1 MVAICDRSILGKTF
15 SEGELRI
22 HASESFYKGD
32 LVSEDVTTEVL
43 KKATIA
49 NLLGKKAVSCALKNG
64 IITKENIITIGGVP
78 HAQMARM

>member
-1 MVAICDRSILGKTF
+1 MVAVCDRDILGKTF

-22 HASESFYKGD
+22 QALESFYKGD
-32 LVSEDVTTEVL
+32 LVPEDVATEAL

-64 IITKENIITIGGVP
+64 IIAKENVITIGGVP
-78 HAQMARM
+78 HAQMVRM